1 MVDSRRAVRFR
12 GLGGGFVPLLSL
24 ARSTADP
31 ALTGHAPYFAT
42 IATTHP
48 NAQPAAITQAQFT
61 ADFLNLSR
69 VRYLA
74 RSQNAFT
81 RFASDLLIGFDSAVW
96 CNGLS
101 LYPPIPFFPS
111 PDHTGLMER
120 SYPLLLKFRF
130 SELPHIPNRLCGELR
145 LPSACRYHI
154 SSIRLS
160 LKRGHGSPVL
170 WVFRAPLFSTGIPR
184 TGPKSG
190 QYRDASIA
198 GHPVRGRGGRLIS

>member
-111 PDHTGLMER
+111 PDHTLFGSIIRIIEA
-120 SYPLLLKFRF
+120 RF
-130 SELPHIPNRLCGELR
+130 CGAPNT
-145 LPSACRYHI
+145 
-154 SSIRLS
+154 
-160 LKRGHGSPVL
+160 
-170 WVFRAPLFSTGIPR
+170 WM
-184 TGPKSG
+184 PKG
-190 QYRDASIA
+190 VGAINAKARCIE
-198 GHPVRGRGGRLIS
+198 